1 MSYTKKTYLYAL
13 NSILPLFCGL
23 FIYLTKRD
31 DTLVA
36 HLLSSLRS
44 LMPVIDYPA
53 PIRNFAA
60 DFLWT
65 YSMFFCLR
73 LTLGDDL
80 CGKYNSFVFLL
91 TAIVA
96 VVIECLQLTKV
107 FPGTFD
113 FLDIVIELVAAVAA
127 LLTSNMIE
135 RRNKYHEKDQ

>member
-1 MSYTKKTYLYAL
+1 M
-13 NSILPLFCGL
+13 
-23 FIYLTKRD
+23 TKRE
-31 DTLVA
+31 DTLAA

-127 LLTSNMIE
+127 LLISNMIE

>member
-1 MSYTKKTYLYAL
+1 MSYTKRNCLYAL
-13 NSILPLFCGL
+13 NSILALFCGL
-23 FIYLTKRD
+23 FIYLTKRE

-53 PIRNFAA
+53 AIRNFAA

-80 CGKYNSFVFLL
+80 CGKYNCFVFLL

-96 VVIECLQLTKV
+96 VVIECLQLTNI

-113 FLDIVIELVAAVAA
+113 LLDIAAELSAAAAAFVI
-127 LLTSNMIE
+127 SNNIE
-135 RRNKYHEKDQ
+135 RRNKCNEED

>member
-1 MSYTKKTYLYAL
+1 MSYTKRNCLYAL
-13 NSILPLFCGL
+13 NSILALFCGL
-23 FIYLTKRD
+23 FIYLTKRE
-31 DTLVA
+31 DTLAA

-127 LLTSNMIE
+127 LLISNMIE